1 MPDVLT
7 FTKELP
13 LNWLRTEMY
22 AKAANLLLR
31 HTSPRNTPQ
40 YHIVSHNEFLVLTV
54 EGVAKYKKVDKK
66 LVER

>member
-1 MPDVLT
+1 MPDRLT
-7 FTKELP
+7 FTTELP
-13 LNWLRTEMY
+13 MEWLSTNMY

-31 HTSPRNTPQ
+31 HTSPKKTPQ
-40 YHIVSHNEFLVLTV
+40 YHMVSHNEYLVLSV